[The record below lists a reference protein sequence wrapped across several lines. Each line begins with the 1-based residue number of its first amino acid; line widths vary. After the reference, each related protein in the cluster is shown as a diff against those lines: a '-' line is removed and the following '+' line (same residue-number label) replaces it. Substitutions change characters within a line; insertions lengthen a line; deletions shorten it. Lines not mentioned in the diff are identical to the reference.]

1 MPDKQFPIGGFDD
14 SGDRRRTFTVVSAVV
29 LLAFA
34 IAVAG
39 IACSKDESS
48 DSDRKTSENG
58 QTQASSKPAPDA
70 GGPDKAAAAA
80 EMHNLGVSLFAASV
94 ESQDPITRDD
104 ALVLLEKAVRN
115 DPDNNLYKVDLGD
128 AYVQLG
134 RDVSICL
141 AIDLYEDALSSEPK
155 NDGLVSRISDA
166 YRRLGNYDAAFAFA
180 SQRLSGQSDRVFRG
194 AAQIAMIA
202 LESGKL
208 DRGIKLLED
217 ASSNHPKDHAVALL
231 LATLQAEAG
240 QKTQALAIVE
250 GVIKASP
257 DDSLLAVQAEQMKE
271 RIAK

>member
-1 MPDKQFPIGGFDD
+1 MPDKQFPVGGFDD
-14 SGDRRRTFTVVSAVV
+14 SGERRRTFTVVSTGV
-29 LLAFA
+29 LLALA
-34 IAVAG
+34 IAVTG

-48 DSDRKTSENG
+48 DSDQKTSEKN
-58 QTQASSKPAPDA
+58 QTPALSKPAPDA
-70 GGPDKAAAAA
+70 GGPDKAAAV
-80 EMHNLGVSLFAASV
+80 EMHNLGASLFSASL
-94 ESQDPITRDD
+94 ESQDPIARDD
-104 ALVLLEKAVRN
+104 ALVLLEDAVRN

-141 AIDLYEDALSSEPK
+141 AIDLYEDALSGDPK
-155 NDGLVSRISDA
+155 NDGLASRISDA

-180 SQRLSGQSDRVFRG
+180 SQRLSGQGDQVFRG
-194 AAQIAMIA
+194 ATQIAMIA

-217 ASSNHPKDHAVALL
+217 ASRNHPDNHAVSLL
-231 LATLQAEAG
+231 LATLQAETG
-240 QKTQALAIVE
+240 KKTQSLAIVE
-250 GVIKASP
+250 GVIKAAP

>member
-1 MPDKQFPIGGFDD
+1 MPDKQFPIGDFDD
-14 SGDRRRTFTVVSAVV
+14 SGERRRTFTVVFTVM
-29 LLAFA
+29 LLALA
-34 IAVAG
+34 IAVTG

-48 DSDRKTSENG
+48 DKTTEKDPK
-58 QTQASSKPAPDA
+58 QVSSKPASNA
-70 GGPDKAAAAA
+70 AVPDKAAAA
-80 EMHNLGVSLFAASV
+80 EMHNLGASLFAASV

-141 AIDLYEDALSSEPK
+141 ALDLYEDALSHEPK
-155 NDGLVSRISDA
+155 NDALVSRISDA

-180 SQRLSGQSDRVFRG
+180 SQRLSGQGDQVFRG
-194 AAQIAMIA
+194 ATQVAMIA
-202 LESGKL
+202 LESGEL
-208 DRGIKLLED
+208 DRGIKLIED
-217 ASSNHPKDHAVALL
+217 ASHNHPKDHAVSLL
-231 LATLQAEAG
+231 LATLQAETG
-240 QKTQALAIVE
+240 QKAQALAIVE